1 MAKLIFFHAKS
12 ITRGQ
17 TPFKG
22 KTKLEVMGYGKSIKP
37 CTIDTSVLPNK
48 LFTITNSDGEYL
60 SNEWIADELNCSSI
74 RQPEVTKLIKDSV
87 PPAGFLPWVY
97 QEDDGSMD
105 DGFPARKFVDSYFVS
120 EADCNKVVGILN
132 KKFTAM
138 ATREA
143 KRENKTLEQVAKE
156 LGSKLEASDG

>member
-12 ITRGQ
+12 IARGQ

-22 KTKLEVMGYGKSIKP
+22 KTNLEVMGYGKSIKP
-37 CTIDTSVLPNK
+37 YTIDTSVLSNK
-48 LFTITNSDGEYL
+48 IFAITNPDGEYL

-143 KRENKTLEQVAKE
+143 KRENKTLEQVVKE
-156 LGSKLEASDG
+156 LGAELEA

>member
-12 ITRGQ
+12 IARGQ

-22 KTKLEVMGYGKSIKP
+22 KTKLEVIGYGKSIKP
-37 CTIDTSVLPNK
+37 YTMDTSTLPGK
-48 LFTITNSDGEYL
+48 LFTITNPDGEYL
-60 SNEWIADELNCSSI
+60 SNEWIADELNCTSI

-120 EADCNKVVGILN
+120 EADCNKVVSILN

-156 LGSKLEASDG
+156 LGAELEA

>member
-1 MAKLIFFHAKS
+1 MAKLIFFRAKS
-12 ITRGQ
+12 IARGQ

-22 KTKLEVMGYGKSIKP
+22 KTNLEVMGYGKSINP
-37 CTIDTSVLPNK
+37 YTIDSSALPGK
-48 LFTITNSDGEYL
+48 LFTITNPDGEYL

-97 QEDDGSMD
+97 EED

-120 EADCNKVVGILN
+120 EVDCNNVVGILN

-138 ATREA
+138 ATRKA
-143 KRENKTLEQVAKE
+143 KRENKTIEQVAKE
-156 LGSKLEASDG
+156 LGAELEA

>member
-1 MAKLIFFHAKS
+1 MAKLIFFRTCHVALYA
-12 ITRGQ
+12 

-22 KTKLEVMGYGKSIKP
+22 KATIQTLMSYGKSIKP
-37 CTIDTSVLPNK
+37 YIIDTKTLPSR
-48 LFTITNSDGEYL
+48 LYTIANPQMEGM

-97 QEDDGSMD
+97 EEDDGSMA

-120 EADCNKVVGILN
+120 EVDCNNVVGILN

-138 ATREA
+138 ATRKA

-156 LGSKLEASDG
+156 LGAELEA

>member
-1 MAKLIFFHAKS
+1 MAKLIFFRTCHVALYA
-12 ITRGQ
+12 

-22 KTKLEVMGYGKSIKP
+22 KAPIQVMGYGKSIKP
-37 CTIDTSVLPNK
+37 YTIDTKKLPSRLYMIANPQME
-48 LFTITNSDGEYL
+48 GM

-156 LGSKLEASDG
+156 LGAELEA

>member
-1 MAKLIFFHAKS
+1 MAKLIFFRTCHVA
-12 ITRGQ
+12 IYA

-22 KTKLEVMGYGKSIKP
+22 KGTIQTLMGYGKSIKP
-37 CTIDTSVLPNK
+37 YTIDTKKLPSRLYMIANPQME
-48 LFTITNSDGEYL
+48 GM

-97 QEDDGSMD
+97 EEDDGSMA

-132 KKFTAM
+132 KKYTAM
-138 ATREA
+138 ATRRA
-143 KRENKTLEQVAKE
+143 KSENKTLEQVAKE
-156 LGSKLEASDG
+156 LGAELEA

>member
-1 MAKLIFFHAKS
+1 MAKLIFFHTCLVA
-12 ITRGQ
+12 RYA

-22 KTKLEVMGYGKSIKP
+22 KATIQAMGYGKSIKP
-37 CTIDTSVLPNK
+37 YTIDPKTLPSR
-48 LFTITNSDGEYL
+48 LYTIANPDMEGM

-87 PPAGFLPWVY
+87 SSTGFLPWVY
-97 QEDDGSMD
+97 KEDDGSMA

-120 EADCNKVVGILN
+120 EVDCNNVVGILN

-138 ATREA
+138 ATRMA
-143 KRENKTLEQVAKE
+143 KHENKTLEQVAKE
-156 LGSKLEASDG
+156 LGAEMEA

>member
-1 MAKLIFFHAKS
+1 MAKLIFFRAKS
-12 ITRGQ
+12 IARGK

-22 KTKLEVMGYGKSIKP
+22 KTNLEVMGYGKSINP
-37 CTIDTSVLPNK
+37 YTIDSSALPGK
-48 LFTITNSDGEYL
+48 LFTITNPDGEYL

-97 QEDDGSMD
+97 KEDDGSMD

-120 EADCNKVVGILN
+120 EVDCNNVVGILN

-138 ATREA
+138 ATRKA

-156 LGSKLEASDG
+156 LGAELEA